1 MLWFC
6 DNYSLQQLPEQI
18 LQATGFTVNI
28 CTRFACAL
36 QIYNCSTWQLFSS
49 TCISVPFQKEIQG
62 TAARQTYQETL
73 GGSLTA
79 KLLSYSPDTC
89 RKLNVG

>member
-62 TAARQTYQETL
+62 TAARQTYQEAF
-73 GGSLTA
+73 GGLTHSQIA
-79 KLLSYSPDTC
+79 VLQP
-89 RKLNVG
+89 